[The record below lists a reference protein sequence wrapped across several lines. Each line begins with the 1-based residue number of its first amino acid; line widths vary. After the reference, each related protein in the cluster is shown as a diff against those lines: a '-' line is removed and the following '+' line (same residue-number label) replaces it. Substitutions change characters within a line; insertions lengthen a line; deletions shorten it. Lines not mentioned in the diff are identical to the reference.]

1 MPLFLCQWRSNILI
15 VSKEDSDFYKVLR
28 KKVEN
33 EIHQFDIL
41 VIPIFINLL
50 PFDFFCYPQ
59 FWNKTVRH
67 SDNLLVVFWF
77 YKNTTIK
84 VGVIFPFFVAF
95 VKPNVIHTSKF
106 CRKDTYYFPIH
117 QTIPPF
123 SANNHSSPSCLQ
135 LSPLSSIPV
144 RLADQFSLISSHII
158 YFYRCS
164 SASQSRL
171 IYVNSRSS
179 KQWKHL

>member
-106 CRKDTYYFPIH
+106 CRKDTYYFRIH
-117 QTIPPF
+117 QTFPPF
-123 SANNHSSPSCLQ
+123 SANNHSSISCFSCLCC
-135 LSPLSSIPV
+135 
-144 RLADQFSLISSHII
+144 RLFQFSLISSHII
-158 YFYRCS
+158 YFYRSS
-164 SASQSRL
+164 SASQSRS
-171 IYVNSRSS
+171 IRINSRSS
-179 KQWKHL
+179 TKIFLW